1 MNIIIKDVVANFKSI
16 TKVEIKDM
24 FDEEGMKPEM
34 VLKTLDPIRKWVK
47 RHHKTELTDNMLY
60 ELDDALFAH

>member
-47 RHHKTELTDNMLY
+47 RHYKTELTDNMLY

>member
-1 MNIIIKDVVANFKSI
+1 MNTIIKDVVANFKSI

-24 FDEEGMKPEM
+24 FDEEGIKPEM

-47 RHHKTELTDNMLY
+47 RYHKTELTDNMLY
-60 ELDDALFAH
+60 ELDDALFAQ

>member
-1 MNIIIKDVVANFKSI
+1 MNIIIKDIVNNFKSI

-34 VLKTLDPIRKWVK
+34 VLKTLEPIRKWVK
-47 RHHKTELTDNMLY
+47 RHYKTELTNNMLY
-60 ELDDALFAH
+60 ELDDALFAY

>member
-1 MNIIIKDVVANFKSI
+1 MNIIIKDVVTNFKSI

-34 VLKTLDPIRKWVK
+34 VLKTLEPIRKWVK
-47 RHHKTELTDNMLY
+47 RHYKTELTNNMLY
-60 ELDDALFAH
+60 ELDDALFAY

>member
-16 TKVEIKDM
+16 TKVESKDM

-47 RHHKTELTDNMLY
+47 RHYKTELTDNMLY